1 MGSLML
7 KRDRIE
13 NQLYERHPD
22 RTITIDSHVAG
33 EPARLIVGGVGPLPG
48 ETMHEKRAFFMEH
61 YDHIR
66 LLLTREPRGHRDM
79 FAACVTEPVTPG
91 ARFGLIYMDARRYPY
106 LCGHATM
113 AAVMAL
119 LEAGPIDPDGDE
131 LQVTV
136 DTPSGPM
143 QATAYMQKGKVES
156 VAIRMVPSFVYSD
169 NETLSIPELGQLT
182 VATVCVGG
190 FFVMVSCD
198 QIGLDFSPPNRSRLK
213 ELGMQLI
220 HEANQQ
226 LIVRHPTRPE
236 VKTVD
241 VTEFY
246 DPSSDAQNK
255 GKSMVILGEGHMDRS
270 PCGTGTTAKMT
281 LLHHRGRL
289 PLNET
294 FTNTSPLGTTFQ
306 GRLVEETRLG
316 DTMAVVAE
324 VRGSAYITG
333 VHEFIIDPQDPFQ
346 EGFLL

>member
-1 MGSLML
+1 ML
-7 KRDRIE
+7 KKDRIE
-13 NQLYERHPD
+13 KEFRERYPD
-22 RTITIDSHVAG
+22 RIITIDSHIAG
-33 EPARLIVGGVGPLPG
+33 EPARLIVGGIDPLPG
-48 ETMHEKRAFFMEH
+48 ETMQNKREYFMAH

-113 AAVMAL
+113 GAVMTMI
-119 LEAGPIDPDGDE
+119 EAGVIDPDEDDLE
-131 LQVTV
+131 VIV

-143 QATAYMQKGKVES
+143 QATAYLQNSKVES
-156 VAIRMVPSFVYSD
+156 VAIRMVPSFVYRD
-169 NETLSIPELGQLT
+169 NETLSVSEFGQLK

-190 FFVMVSCD
+190 FFVMVSTD

-213 ELGMQLI
+213 KLGMQLI

-226 LIVRHPTRPE
+226 LTVRHPTRPE

-246 DPSSDAQNK
+246 DPSSDAQGK
-255 GKSMVILGEGHMDRS
+255 GKGMVILGEGHMDRS
-270 PCGTGTTAKMT
+270 PCGTGTAAKMT
-281 LLHHRGRL
+281 LLHRRGQLGVGDTYMNR
-289 PLNET
+289 
-294 FTNTSPLGTTFQ
+294 SPLGTTFQ

-316 DTMAVVAE
+316 DTVAVVAE

-333 VHEFIIDPQDPFQ
+333 VHDFIIDPKDPFQ

>member
-1 MGSLML
+1 ML
-7 KRDRIE
+7 KKNWIEKEFRERYPDRI
-13 NQLYERHPD
+13 L
-22 RTITIDSHVAG
+22 TIDSHIAG
-33 EPARLIVGGVGPLPG
+33 EPARLIVGGMDPLPG
-48 ETMHEKRAFFMEH
+48 ETMQNKRVYFMEH

-113 AAVMAL
+113 GAVMTMI
-119 LEAGPIDPDGDE
+119 EAGTIEPGSDE
-131 LQVTV
+131 LQIIV

-143 QATAYMQKGKVES
+143 QATAYMHTGRVES
-156 VAIRMVPSFVYSD
+156 VAIRMVPSFVYGD
-169 NETLSIPELGQLT
+169 NETLSIPELGQLK

-190 FFVMVSCD
+190 FFVMVSSD

-220 HEANQQ
+220 QEANQQ
-226 LIVRHPTRPE
+226 LTVRHPTRPE
-236 VKTVD
+236 VNTVD

-246 DPSSDAQNK
+246 DPSSDAQGN

-270 PCGTGTTAKMT
+270 PCGTGTAAKMT
-281 LLHHRGRL
+281 LLHHRGQFGFD
-289 PLNET
+289 ET

-306 GRLVEETRLG
+306 GRLVEET
-316 DTMAVVAE
+316 E

-333 VHEFIIDPQDPFQ
+333 IHEFIIDPKDPFQ
-346 EGFLL
+346 EGFLI

>member
-1 MGSLML
+1 ML

-13 NQLYERHPD
+13 KAFRERYPD
-22 RTITIDSHVAG
+22 RIITIDSHIAG
-33 EPARLIVGGVGPLPG
+33 EPARLIVGGMDPLPG
-48 ETMHEKRAFFMEH
+48 ATMQNKREYFMAH

-113 AAVMAL
+113 GAVMTMI
-119 LEAGPIDPDGDE
+119 EAGVIDPDGDDME
-131 LQVTV
+131 VIV

-143 QATAYMQKGKVES
+143 EATAYMHNGRVES
-156 VAIRMVPSFVYSD
+156 VAIRMVPSFVYRD
-169 NETLSIPELGQLT
+169 NETLSVSEFGQLK

-190 FFVMVSCD
+190 FFVMVSTD
-198 QIGLDFSPPNRSRLK
+198 QIGLDFSPPNRRRLK

-220 HEANQQ
+220 QEANQQ
-226 LIVRHPTRPE
+226 LTVRHPTRPE

-246 DPSSDAQNK
+246 DPSSDARGNGK
-255 GKSMVILGEGHMDRS
+255 GMVILGEGHMDRS
-270 PCGTGTTAKMT
+270 PCGTGTAAKMT
-281 LLHHRGRL
+281 LLHHRGQFGVGD
-289 PLNET
+289 T
-294 FTNTSPLGTTFQ
+294 YMNTSPLGTTFQ
-306 GRLVEETRLG
+306 GRLLEETRLG
-316 DTMAVVAE
+316 DTIAVVAE

-333 VHEFIIDPQDPFQ
+333 VHDFIIDPKDPFQ

>member
-1 MGSLML
+1 ML
-7 KRDRIE
+7 KKNRIE
-13 NQLYERHPD
+13 KQFRERYPN
-22 RTITIDSHVAG
+22 RIITIDSHIAG
-33 EPARLIVGGVGPLPG
+33 EPARLIVGGMDPLPG
-48 ETMHEKRAFFMEH
+48 ETMQNKREYFMEH

-113 AAVMAL
+113 GAVMTMI
-119 LEAGPIDPDGDE
+119 EAGAIEPDSE
-131 LQVTV
+131 ESQVIV

-143 QATAYMQKGKVES
+143 QATAYMHNGRVES
-156 VAIRMVPSFVYSD
+156 VAIRMVPSFVYGD
-169 NETLSIPELGQLT
+169 NETLSIREFGQLE

-190 FFVMVSCD
+190 FFVMVSTD
-198 QIGLDFSPPNRSRLK
+198 QIGLDFSRPNRRLLR

-220 HEANQQ
+220 QEANLQ
-226 LIVRHPTRPE
+226 LTVRHPTRPE

-246 DPSSDAQNK
+246 DPSSDAQGK

-270 PCGTGTTAKMT
+270 PCGTGTAAKMT
-281 LLHHRGRL
+281 LLHHRGQFGVGD
-289 PLNET
+289 T
-294 FTNTSPLGTTFQ
+294 YMNTSPLGTTFQ

-333 VHEFIIDPQDPFQ
+333 VHDFIIDPKDPFQ

>member
-1 MGSLML
+1 MEFAN
-7 KRDRIE
+7 RVQTARNVFPDRIV
-13 NQLYERHPD
+13 
-22 RTITIDSHVAG
+22 TIDSHIAG
-33 EPARLIVGGVGPLPG
+33 EPARLIVGGVGPVPG
-48 ETMHEKRAFFMEH
+48 KTMQEKRAFFMER
-61 YDHIR
+61 YDHVR

-79 FAACVTEPVTPG
+79 FAACVTEPVSAD

-113 AAVMAL
+113 GAVMTL
-119 LEAGPIDPDGDE
+119 IEAGDIDAAGDT
-131 LQVTV
+131 LQVMV

-143 QATAYMQKGKVES
+143 QTTAYLQNGKVES

-169 NETLSIPELGQLT
+169 NETLSIPEFGQLA

-190 FFVMVSCD
+190 FFVMVSTD
-198 QIGLDFSPPNRSRLK
+198 QVGLDFSPPNRSRLK

-220 HEANQQ
+220 YEANQQ
-226 LIVRHPTRPE
+226 LTVRHPTRPE

-246 DPSSDAQNK
+246 DPSSDAQGK

-281 LLHHRGRL
+281 LLHHRGQFGL
-289 PLNET
+289 DET

-333 VHEFIIDPQDPFQ
+333 IHEFIIDPKDPFQ
-346 EGFLL
+346 EGFLI

>member
-1 MGSLML
+1 
-7 KRDRIE
+7 
-13 NQLYERHPD
+13 
-22 RTITIDSHVAG
+22 
-33 EPARLIVGGVGPLPG
+33 
-48 ETMHEKRAFFMEH
+48 
-61 YDHIR
+61 
-66 LLLTREPRGHRDM
+66 M

-91 ARFGLIYMDARRYPY
+91 ARFGLIYMDTRRYPY

-113 AAVMAL
+113 GAVMTMI
-119 LEAGPIDPDGDE
+119 EAGLIDPDDDDLE
-131 LQVTV
+131 VIV

-143 QATAYMQKGKVES
+143 QATAYMHNGKVES
-156 VAIRMVPSFVYSD
+156 VAIRMVPAFVYHD
-169 NETLSIPELGQLT
+169 NETLSVPEIGQLT

-190 FFVMVSCD
+190 FFVMVPTD
-198 QIGLDFSPPNRSRLK
+198 QIGLDFSPSNRSRLK

-226 LIVRHPTRPE
+226 LTVRHPTRPE

-246 DPSSDAQNK
+246 DPSSDAQGK

-281 LLHHRGRL
+281 LLHHRGQFGFG
-289 PLNET
+289 ET

-333 VHEFIIDPQDPFQ
+333 VHDFIIDPKDPFQ

>member
-1 MGSLML
+1 ML
-7 KRDRIE
+7 KLDRIK
-13 NQLYERHPD
+13 NQFLERYPD
-22 RTITIDSHVAG
+22 RIVTIDSHIAG

-48 ETMHEKRAFFMEH
+48 KTMQAKRAFFMEQ

-113 AAVMAL
+113 GAVMTMI
-119 LEAGPIDPDGDE
+119 EAGTIEPDGDE
-131 LQVTV
+131 LQIIV

-143 QATAYMQKGKVES
+143 QATAYMHTGRVES

-169 NETLSIPELGQLT
+169 NETISIPEFGQLT
-182 VATVCVGG
+182 VAMVCVGG
-190 FFVMVSCD
+190 FFVMVSAD

-226 LIVRHPTRPE
+226 LTVRHPTRPE

-246 DPSSDAQNK
+246 DPSSDAQGNGK
-255 GKSMVILGEGHMDRS
+255 GMVILGEGHMDRS
-270 PCGTGTTAKMT
+270 PCGTGTAAKMT
-281 LLHHRGRL
+281 LLHHRGQFGVGDTYKNR
-289 PLNET
+289 
-294 FTNTSPLGTTFQ
+294 SPLGTTFQ

-316 DTMAVVAE
+316 DTIAVVAE
-324 VRGSAYITG
+324 VRGSAYVTG
-333 VHEFIIDPQDPFQ
+333 VHDFIIDSKDPFQ

>member
-1 MGSLML
+1 ML

-13 NQLYERHPD
+13 KAFRERYPD
-22 RTITIDSHVAG
+22 RIITIDSHIAG
-33 EPARLIVGGVGPLPG
+33 EPARLIVGGMDPLPG
-48 ETMHEKRAFFMEH
+48 ATMQNKREYFMAH

-79 FAACVTEPVTPG
+79 FAACVTEPVTSG

-113 AAVMAL
+113 GAVMTMI
-119 LEAGPIDPDGDE
+119 EAGVIDPDGDDME
-131 LQVTV
+131 VIV

-143 QATAYMQKGKVES
+143 QATAYMHNGRVES

-169 NETLSIPELGQLT
+169 NETLSVSEFGQLK

-190 FFVMVSCD
+190 FFVMVSTD
-198 QIGLDFSPPNRSRLK
+198 QIGLDFSPPNRPRLK
-213 ELGMQLI
+213 KLGMKLI

-226 LIVRHPTRPE
+226 LTVRHPTRPE

-246 DPSSDAQNK
+246 DPSSDARGNGK
-255 GKSMVILGEGHMDRS
+255 GMVILGEGHMDRS
-270 PCGTGTTAKMT
+270 PCGTGTAAKMT
-281 LLHHRGRL
+281 LLHHRGQFGVGDTYKNR
-289 PLNET
+289 
-294 FTNTSPLGTTFQ
+294 SPLGTTFQ

-316 DTMAVVAE
+316 DTIAVVAE

-333 VHEFIIDPQDPFQ
+333 VHDFIIDPKDPFQ